1 MVSKERLYQMTK
13 AAVFEQKEKKRAL
26 RIVNYRRRDYIL
38 SRMLLV
44 LLSVSVA
51 YAVLIAAI
59 LFMIIMAYESLV
71 LNVGEMILIIAGIL
85 IGYGLVLAFYYVVSH
100 KYYGEKHVKA
110 CRDVKEYLRT
120 LKNIEKIDR
129 DQEKAQRTV
138 RTTITA

>member
-1 MVSKERLYQMTK
+1 M
-13 AAVFEQKEKKRAL
+13 EQSCVVGFR
-26 RIVNYRRRDYIL
+26 RNRRDNNED
-38 SRMLLV
+38 V
-44 LLSVSVA
+44 V
-51 YAVLIAAI
+51 
-59 LFMIIMAYESLV
+59 LV